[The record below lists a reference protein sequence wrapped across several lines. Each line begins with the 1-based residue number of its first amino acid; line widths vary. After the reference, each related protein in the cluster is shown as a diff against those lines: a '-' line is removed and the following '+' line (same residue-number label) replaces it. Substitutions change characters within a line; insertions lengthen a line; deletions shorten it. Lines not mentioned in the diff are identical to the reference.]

1 MGMTVAR
8 YHRVSTEMQ
17 SLARQTSATEKY
29 VETHFPHQEV
39 RTFADAD
46 TGTSTDRDGYQRLMQ
61 TVEAG
66 EVDVVVVKGM
76 SRIARSVRDLMRT
89 VDRIRENGVALH
101 FIDDPIEVRPDDDD
115 PTQELMLQILAAV
128 AEFQANITQQRV
140 REGIAARQE
149 SEEYHHGPAPL
160 GFEKNDGQII
170 ETPQY
175 DQVCAVLEMVATDN
189 MSQRE
194 AAKRLDC
201 GRKTVRR
208 AISEKGELYGL

>member
-17 SLARQTSATEKY
+17 SIARQTSATEQY
-29 VETHFPHQEV
+29 VETHFPDHDV

-46 TGTSTDRDGYQRLMQ
+46 TGTSTDRDGYQRLMDA
-61 TVEAG
+61 VEAG
-66 EVDVVVVKGM
+66 EVDIVVVKGM

-89 VDRIRENGVALH
+89 VDRIRESGVALH

-140 REGIAARQE
+140 REGSAARQE
-149 SEEYHHGPAPL
+149 NGEYHHGPAPL
-160 GFEKNDGQII
+160 GFEKNDGQLI

-194 AAKRLDC
+194 AANRLDC

-208 AISEKGELYGL
+208 AINEKGELYGL